1 MSFFDDL
8 MSPFSAQHCLYFY
21 VFGLFSLLLAI
32 IALVIGIISLFKKN
46 YKILGGAIFYFIVL
60 LLAYYVSRL
69 NYSVCLGA
77 YK

>member
-21 VFGLFSLLLAI
+21 VIGLLSLLFAMV
-32 IALVIGIISLFKKN
+32 ALIIGIISIFKKN
-46 YKILGGAIFYFIVL
+46 YKILAGAISYFITL
-60 LLAYYVSRL
+60 LLTYYVSRL